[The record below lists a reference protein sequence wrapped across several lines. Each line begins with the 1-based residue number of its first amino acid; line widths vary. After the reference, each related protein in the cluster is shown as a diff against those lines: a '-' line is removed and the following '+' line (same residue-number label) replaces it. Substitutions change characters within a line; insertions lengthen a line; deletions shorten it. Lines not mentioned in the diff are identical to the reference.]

1 MSFMDK
7 LKGMVGVEDED
18 YEEYEE
24 YDDNREVFSA
34 KEENDHRSDRDNSK
48 NKVMNIN
55 ATCLLYTSRCV

>member
-34 KEENDHRSDRDNSK
+34 KEENDHRSDSTTIVK
-48 NKVMNIN
+48 IK
-55 ATCLLYTSRCV
+55 